1 MFLSSQSFLF
11 IHVTKYEINNNKNII
26 LYLPRG
32 DKSSDPLG
40 NRAQFDRKKTFFLL
54 SNRLKNKIKGR
65 SSCDQYVRSF

>member
-11 IHVTKYEINNNKNII
+11 IHVTKYEINTNKNIT

-40 NRAQFDRKKTFFLL
+40 NWAQFERKKRFSCFVTVLE
-54 SNRLKNKIKGR
+54 NEIKDR
-65 SSCDQYVRSF
+65 SSCHQYVRSF

>member
-26 LYLPRG
+26 FYLPRG

-40 NRAQFDRKKTFFLL
+40 NRDQFERKTRFSCFLT
-54 SNRLKNKIKGR
+54 
-65 SSCDQYVRSF
+65 V